1 MKKQEMKHKNRGI
14 KELNTSYGSSIPDSD
29 ILIKSDGSE
38 KL

>member
-1 MKKQEMKHKNRGI
+1 MLILDEKTRNEPQKPRNI
-14 KELNTSYGSSIPDSD
+14 SYGSSIPDSD